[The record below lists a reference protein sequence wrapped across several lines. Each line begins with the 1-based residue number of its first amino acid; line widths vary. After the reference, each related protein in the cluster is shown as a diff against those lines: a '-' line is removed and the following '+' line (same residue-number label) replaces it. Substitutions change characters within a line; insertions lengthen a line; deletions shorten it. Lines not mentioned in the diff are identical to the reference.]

1 MKYNIDWIR
10 LGIFAIIAGG
20 LIIITG
26 SFVLSLAIFLLLF
39 VVEHLIV
46 AWDEKQKKKKNCNR
60 KS

>member
-1 MKYNIDWIR
+1 MKHNIDWIR
-10 LGIFAIIAGG
+10 LGIFAIVAGG

-46 AWDEKQKKKKNCNR
+46 AWDEKRKKNNDL
-60 KS
+60 

>member
-1 MKYNIDWIR
+1 MKHNIDWIR
-10 LGIFAIIAGG
+10 LGIFAIVAGG

-46 AWDEKQKKKKNCNR
+46 AWDEKRKKN
-60 KS
+60 KDL

>member
-10 LGIFAIIAGG
+10 LGIFAIVAGG

-46 AWDEKQKKKKNCNR
+46 AWDEKRRKNNDL
-60 KS
+60 

>member
-39 VVEHLIV
+39 VVEHLIA
-46 AWDEKQKKKKNCNR
+46 AWDEKRKKNNDL
-60 KS
+60 

>member
-10 LGIFAIIAGG
+10 LGIFAIVAGG

-39 VVEHLIV
+39 VVEHLIA
-46 AWDEKQKKKKNCNR
+46 AWDEKRKKN
-60 KS
+60 KDL